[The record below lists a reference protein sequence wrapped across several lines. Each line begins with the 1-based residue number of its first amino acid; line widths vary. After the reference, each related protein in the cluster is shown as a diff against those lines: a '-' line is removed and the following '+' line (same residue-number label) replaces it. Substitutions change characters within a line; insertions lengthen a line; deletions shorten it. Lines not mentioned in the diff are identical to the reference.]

1 MLFCVF
7 TSTTP
12 SFALEYED
20 FTYEFVDE
28 KIVIT
33 GYTGS
38 DIEITIPAEIDGLS
52 VVKIEDNAF
61 KDNENLASV
70 TVSEGV
76 EDIGESAFQNCTSL
90 ATISLPETIIHFGKN
105 AIFNT
110 AYYNDKDN
118 WKPKKTSSGSTSDGV
133 DMGSGSGG
141 VTINWEDIAAQN
153 LDYLYLDKILIR
165 ATYSGSYSVKY
176 DTRVIAD
183 GAFEGNDGAIGVGL
197 SAKVVA
203 IGNNAF
209 YGCERLETISN
220 LDKVDYIGDGAF
232 VGCLALD
239 TINISQSVDFKSDA
253 IYNTGFY
260 NNPENWENN
269 ALYLDTRLV
278 ATKGTEAITKDGTTT
293 IISGAVTCEKLLIPA
308 TVTSIHK
315 NAFTNVENTTILG
328 YADTYAETFASENN
342 IEFIALDNLIMG
354 DVNFNGVL
362 DNEDYEI
369 LCEVSTLVRNNSY
382 LITFAGDMNE
392 DGTIDGFDIVIFDL
406 FFNNIGPST
415 IKGDADGNG
424 KVNEEDYAL
433 LVKITTLNSKITD
446 VYMFDRCDLNGD
458 GAVDSLDALYLDLA
472 LNGLVAIM

>member
-1 MLFCVF
+1 MKKFISTILCVIMLFCVF

-12 SFALEYED
+12 SFALEYEN

-28 KIVIT
+28 KIIIT

-38 DIEITIPAEIDGLS
+38 DTQITIPAEIDGLS

-61 KDNENLASV
+61 KDNENLVSV

-110 AYYNDKDN
+110 AYYNNENN
-118 WKPKKTSSGSTSDGV
+118 WKLKFENDSMGGINI
-133 DMGSGSGG
+133 GSGMVQIS
-141 VTINWEDIAAQN
+141 WEDILAPGLQ
-153 LDYLYLDKILIR
+153 YLYLGTVLIECEFGG
-165 ATYSGSYSVKY
+165 TYRVK
-176 DTRVIAD
+176 DGTTVIAD
-183 GAFEGNDGAIGVGL
+183 YAVSGSAEAMKIEFPQSLLAIG
-197 SAKVVA
+197 KH
-203 IGNNAF
+203 AF
-209 YGCERLETISN
+209 DGCVSLEAFDISEN
-220 LDKVDYIGDGAF
+220 VQI
-232 VGCLALD
+232 
-239 TINISQSVDFKSDA
+239 DA
-253 IYNTGFY
+253 TSLYNTGFY

-382 LITFAGDMNE
+382 LITLAGDMNE

-424 KVNEEDYAL
+424 QVNEADYAL
-433 LVKITTLNSKITD
+433 LVEISILNENITD
-446 VYMFDRCDLNGD
+446 NYMFDRCDLNGD